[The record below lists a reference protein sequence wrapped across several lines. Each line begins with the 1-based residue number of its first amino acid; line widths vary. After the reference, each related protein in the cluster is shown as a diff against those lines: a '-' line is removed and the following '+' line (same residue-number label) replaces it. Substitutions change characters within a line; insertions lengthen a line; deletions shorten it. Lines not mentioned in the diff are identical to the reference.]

1 LLHIKY
7 KPNPFGESTI
17 SAVKSDIKIV
27 LDKSKRLGKTL
38 VGYGKKQKT
47 KNKKQKTKNKKQNT
61 EYNFSKATSMQ
72 LMEIRMRL
80 NRENSVLCR
89 RIIGL
94 SILLIITLIGIIFA
108 S

>member
-1 LLHIKY
+1 MLHIKY

-47 KNKKQKTKNKKQNT
+47 KNKKQNT
-61 EYNFSKATSMQ
+61 EY
-72 LMEIRMRL
+72 
-80 NRENSVLCR
+80 
-89 RIIGL
+89 RI
-94 SILLIITLIGIIFA
+94 
-108 S
+108 